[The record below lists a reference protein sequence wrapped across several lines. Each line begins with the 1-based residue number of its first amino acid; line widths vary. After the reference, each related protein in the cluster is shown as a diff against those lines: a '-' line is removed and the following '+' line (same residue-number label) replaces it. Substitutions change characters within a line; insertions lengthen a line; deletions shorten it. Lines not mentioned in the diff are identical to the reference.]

1 VIVERTYNSGL
12 IMSILINKDIL
23 STIAEDGATIENLQ
37 PDVFKDIWLAVIDDN
52 QVIGVCSLPAK
63 TSSCCEVHLRILK
76 EHRAKYKNLAS
87 EKIEKWIIDNTPFKT
102 VIAEIPEVFINVT
115 SFMKS
120 IGFIESGV
128 IEKCWKRDGKLID
141 LIILSKEV

>member
-1 VIVERTYNSGL
+1 MIIERTYNSGL
-12 IMSILINKDIL
+12 IMDVLLDKDII
-23 STIAEDGATIENLQ
+23 STIAEDGATIENIQ
-37 PDVFKDIWLAVIDDN
+37 PDVFRDIWLVAIDN
-52 QVIGVCSLPAK
+52 NKVIGVCSLPAK

-76 EHRAKYKNLAS
+76 EHRAKHKSEVS
-87 EKIEKWIIDNTPFKT
+87 EKIEKWIVDNTPFKT
-102 VIAEIPEVFINVT
+102 VIAEIPEVFNNIT

-128 IEKCWKRDGKLID
+128 ISNCWKRNGQLMD

>member
-1 VIVERTYNSGL
+1 
-12 IMSILINKDIL
+12 MSVLLDENIIR
-23 STIAEDGATIENLQ
+23 TIAEDGATIENLH
-37 PDVFKDIWLAVIDDN
+37 PDVFNDIWLVAIDN
-52 QVIGVCSLPAK
+52 NKVIGVCSLPAK

-76 EHRAKYKNLAS
+76 EHRAKHKNNIA
-87 EKIEKWIIDNTPFKT
+87 EKIEKWIVDNTPFKT

-120 IGFIESGV
+120 IGFAQTGV

-141 LIILSKEV
+141 LIILSKRM